1 MTFISKATKDFF
13 YYINK
18 ELEKEK
24 NKKNIAS
31 ITSYFSKIILER
43 FSPYFYT
50 LLCILL
56 IMFVMN
62 CVQFY
67 YYLKIILKID
77 KYKLT
82 SMSMSVPVSP
92 YDLITTIN

>member
-1 MTFISKATKDFF
+1 MTFISKFTKDFF
-13 YYINK
+13 KIISSELDK
-18 ELEKEK
+18 EN
-24 NKKNIAS
+24 NKKNITT
-31 ITSYFSKIILER
+31 IISYFSNIIIEK

-50 LLCILL
+50 IVIMLI

-77 KYKLT
+77 KQNMHYILQAN
-82 SMSMSVPVSP
+82 
-92 YDLITTIN
+92 DLITSI

>member
-24 NKKNIAS
+24 NKKNIS
-31 ITSYFSKIILER
+31 TVTSYFSKLILER
-43 FSPYFYT
+43 FTPYFYT
-50 LLCILL
+50 LLCILI

-77 KYKLT
+77 KYKIT
-82 SMSMSVPVSP
+82 SALISP
-92 YDLITTIN
+92 QDLITTIN